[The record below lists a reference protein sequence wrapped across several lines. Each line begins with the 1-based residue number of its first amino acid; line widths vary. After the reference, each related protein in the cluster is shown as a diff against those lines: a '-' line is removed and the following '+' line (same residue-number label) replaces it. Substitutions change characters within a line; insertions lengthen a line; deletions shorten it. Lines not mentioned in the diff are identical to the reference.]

1 MQAVRKALRKNLI
14 LSVIL
19 TIMLPLGGAMLG
31 VGLAL
36 HQPAIWAIGIAFMV
50 CGFYGCPCAWTM
62 AYAPTKSLSRI
73 VSAVVE
79 ENLCTVNEIAAQL
92 SLSEK
97 DVRNRLD
104 MCFRKHYLTG
114 YKGRRDR
121 AQRQPR
127 PRKAFVLGGM
137 PLLRREICLHGGRSP
152 LPVLRLARTKVIMH
166 KTPAHRSHGARVF
179 FQLIRNSD
187 PRSAMSCPP
196 FAR

>member
-114 YKGRRDR
+114 YKREGDSIVLNDNR
-121 AQRQPR
+121 APA
-127 PRKAFVLGGM
+127 K
-137 PLLRREICLHGGRSP
+137 RSFSAECP
-152 LPVLRLARTKVIMH
+152 YC
-166 KTPAHRSHGARVF
+166 GAKF
-179 FQLIRNSD
+179 AYTADD
-187 PRSAMSCPP
+187 PRCPYCGSP
-196 FAR
+196 VQK

>member
-36 HQPAIWAIGIAFMV
+36 GQPAIWAIGIAFMV

-97 DVRNRLD
+97 EVRNRLD
-104 MCFRKHYLTG
+104 RCFQKRYLVG
-114 YKGRRDR
+114 YKRVGDEIVLNDNR
-121 AQRQPR
+121 AP
-127 PRKAFVLGGM
+127 A
-137 PLLRREICLHGGRSP
+137 
-152 LPVLRLARTKVIMH
+152 ARTYSAVC
-166 KTPAHRSHGARVF
+166 PCCGASFSYTSGDTR
-179 FQLIRNSD
+179 
-187 PRSAMSCPP
+187 CPYCGAP
-196 FAR
+196 IQK

>member
-79 ENLCTVNEIAAQL
+79 ENLCTVSEIASQL

-97 DVRNRLD
+97 DVRNQLD
-104 MCFRKHYLTG
+104 ACFRKRYLPG
-114 YKGRRDR
+114 IKRDGDTLILNENR
-121 AQRQPR
+121 E
-127 PRKAFVLGGM
+127 LGKQ
-137 PLLRREICLHGGRSP
+137 EFYAECT
-152 LPVLRLARTKVIMH
+152 AC
-166 KTPAHRSHGARVF
+166 GARFLYTKDSKCCPYCGTPV
-179 FQLIRNSD
+179 RN
-187 PRSAMSCPP
+187 PKK
-196 FAR
+196 

>member
-36 HQPAIWAIGIAFMV
+36 GQPAIWAIGIAFMV

-92 SLSEK
+92 SLSK
-97 DVRNRLD
+97 RMCVTASICASASTTSRAINGRATRSCSTTTAPPQSVRSRRNAPTAARNL
-104 MCFRKHYLTG
+104 LT
-114 YKGRRDR
+114 RRTIP
-121 AQRQPR
+121 A
-127 PRKAFVLGGM
+127 
-137 PLLRREICLHGGRSP
+137 
-152 LPVLRLARTKVIMH
+152 ARTAAL
-166 KTPAHRSHGARVF
+166 P
-179 FQLIRNSD
+179 
-187 PRSAMSCPP
+187 
-196 FAR
+196 